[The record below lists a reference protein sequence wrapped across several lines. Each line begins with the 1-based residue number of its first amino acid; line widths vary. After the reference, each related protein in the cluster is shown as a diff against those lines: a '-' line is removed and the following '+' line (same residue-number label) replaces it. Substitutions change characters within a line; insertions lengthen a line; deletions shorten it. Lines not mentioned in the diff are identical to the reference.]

1 MSSPAQQTRLS
12 LRLRK
17 RNQERCEDALP
28 VSKKQAKIIS
38 EDTQLRQES
47 SAFGA
52 PILEEERKITKRS
65 IKNQTPTADEAPK
78 KKQNTRQATI
88 KDLLK
93 SSPPP
98 TTTPST
104 NSSTAEIDSTK
115 PKSIATDKTEKAI
128 EERAASLPIESK
140 ESNTTALATSTETLT
155 PTTKAVTSPGQETVT
170 SDRSYQSTLHSP
182 SRSPTLVYSP
192 TEEHNS
198 LHEKS
203 LPDVVDNCSL
213 PSPMTTPETT
223 RTAKA
228 TTMTMPSQ
236 STPSMFEESS
246 PSKPQV
252 DVTTSPSSST
262 KVHDKSL
269 SSKERI
275 TEEQHTLE
283 KLVSALDITLI
294 FHAARNV
301 AAFFHKI
308 QPMLRNSTSKNITI
322 SHLCKILFVAPEL
335 YDVETKLLK
344 EFGKEL
350 EAHQVS
356 IGHDWT
362 MPLSGKAIQERK
374 DLMTKR
380 SGDYYEEHKE
390 TNARIPEKQLPGLE
404 KVVDKKK
411 WLDRAKLPDRVRAV
425 LELQEK
431 RKAAKEEKASQ
442 PRIEPKGTAKDR
454 AKALLERI
462 RNKQKK

>member
-1 MSSPAQQTRLS
+1 MSHPAQQTRLS

-28 VSKKQAKIIS
+28 VNKKQAKIIS
-38 EDTQLRQES
+38 EDTQLRQDS

-52 PILEEERKITKRS
+52 PILEEERKH
-65 IKNQTPTADEAPK
+65 QVPTTNHNGAPK

-93 SSPPP
+93 VSSP
-98 TTTPST
+98 PST
-104 NSSTAEIDSTK
+104 NSSTTEIDSTK
-115 PKSIATDKTEKAI
+115 PKPTATDEADKAI
-128 EERAASLPIESK
+128 EERAASLPTESK
-140 ESNTTALATSTETLT
+140 KSDTTVLTTSTEILKTAT
-155 PTTKAVTSPGQETVT
+155 SSCPEAVTSEQ
-170 SDRSYQSTLHSP
+170 SYPSTLHSP
-182 SRSPTLVYSP
+182 SQSPTLTYSS
-192 TEEHNS
+192 TEEHDS
-198 LHEKS
+198 LLEKS
-203 LPDVVDNCSL
+203 LPDVVDNSAL

-223 RTAKA
+223 RTAKNTVA
-228 TTMTMPSQ
+228 I
-236 STPSMFEESS
+236 S
-246 PSKPQV
+246 PSP
-252 DVTTSPSSST
+252 ST

-275 TEEQHTLE
+275 NEEQHTLE
-283 KLVSALDITLI
+283 KLVSALDVTLI

-308 QPMLRNSTSKNITI
+308 QPMLRNSTNKNITI

-335 YDVETKLLK
+335 YDVQTKLLK

-356 IGHDWT
+356 VGHDWK

-380 SGDYYEEHKE
+380 SGEYYEEHKE
-390 TNARIPEKQLPGLE
+390 TNARIPEKQLPGLD

-411 WLDRAKLPDRVRAV
+411 WLDKAKLPERVRSV

-454 AKALLERI
+454 AKALLDRI